1 MTKALIRM
9 RGCAGWS
16 APVLMQTPEDR
27 FSRVEAH
34 IISKHMLLFL
44 LADVHD
50 GNKAENSTSN
60 LTYAVASPVRMSDL
74 IEAKVTPEYEEVKDT
89 TNARRTILSDDQ
101 TDEEELETD
110 MENEAVDDTYYN
122 TASKRVAVNT
132 LADYVKSKTSD
143 ELTEEF
149 QVSLESLPEMKTQCH
164 PTSWQANHYDKYD
177 KNMTVS
183 KLCIHALNMDSD
195 YEVIKAYTIYLFL

>member
-16 APVLMQTPEDR
+16 APVLTQTPKDR

-74 IEAKVTPEYEEVKDT
+74 IEAKVTPEYAEVKDT
-89 TNARRTILSDDQ
+89 ANARKTILSDDQ

-132 LADYVKSKTSD
+132 LADYVKSKTFD
-143 ELTEEF
+143 ELTAEF
-149 QVSLESLPEMKTQCH
+149 QVS
-164 PTSWQANHYDKYD
+164 
-177 KNMTVS
+177 
-183 KLCIHALNMDSD
+183 
-195 YEVIKAYTIYLFL
+195 